1 MGYGQSVGSSKTAL
15 AIVLLLLAVPLL
27 SIVGIASTPD
37 DVTADGSLSE
47 WDSDTLM
54 ATDSNSVSFRLTWNA
69 THLAFAWDGTDW
81 ASLTE
86 GADLFVYLNT
96 SDDGSPLSKQW
107 SLSHTLPF
115 AADHAFVL
123 EDSIYS
129 SLQTFN
135 GSTWVDGD
143 QTGIE
148 SHTGWSGNK
157 ITEVVIP
164 WGNIGNPTSLDI
176 IAWAQWQDA
185 GNVWAAFPLDNP
197 ATSDGAETFTHGWHI
212 ADRNATT
219 NPSTLP
225 TEEATGVVE
234 KLDDALNLAI
244 VFHQHQP
251 YYKNKLTGMIE
262 MPWVRVHG
270 MTEYV
275 DSPGILSKYPD
286 TKVTYNL
293 VPSFVEQLVE
303 YHRDGTL
310 DVHTDFAR
318 RHWPTDA
325 NGTVTG
331 LPNATTLELHTMQ
344 FQSFWNSGW
353 IYNVTAD
360 DAELGWLEPA
370 ASRYSELYGMTM
382 HNLKPATIMA
392 DELLSAQDFLDLQVL
407 WYLFQFSP
415 DYVLGEYQSIE
426 DSAAAGRPAH
436 YDATLKA
443 LYEQNGSY
451 TPADLTYVLDVQE
464 AHLANVL
471 PMYSALAERG
481 QVELTT
487 TPYYH
492 PIMPLLMMDGWTFED
507 GIRVNKNSW
516 PEDVASQLTNGMD
529 LFEQELGF
537 RPTGMWPSEQAVS
550 PPMVQPVSDVGIQWM
565 ITDEVN
571 LAESTEVG
579 SGYIDTDIASNLAT
593 PWIATGL
600 GADGTPT
607 GEGGGGE
614 VAVIF
619 RDRVISDRIAFQ
631 YGSMTPAAA
640 VSDFIAYID
649 GVRNELLAEGK
660 DPSEHL
666 LTVALDGEN
675 WMFMSEFQHHDGAR
689 PFMDEWYS
697 RLGTHPSIVTTTP
710 SEFLAKN
717 LTLPRIDTIGTG
729 SWIDGTLSTWA
740 GEAEESLGW
749 QRLIEARQALVA
761 FEGENPEHSGLETA
775 WESLYIAEGSD
786 WFWWYGLDQDSGYDE
801 NWDVLFKVH
810 LSNIYRAIGLELPPY
825 LQDLWTNAA
834 VPENP
839 YSGTI
844 EPMIDGIALPG
855 EWDGAAKYDASSVD
869 GGTLDI
875 DSFYLGYDAS
885 NIYVR
890 ADLSATPDFFE
901 TADLDWAPDI
911 SIYFMQPNAVN
922 FNEVQ
927 TNFRTYYGNEI
938 LGFPA
943 KKMVSFDF
951 NQIREDG
958 KAKWNLFDAQGKIGE
973 TEQWS
978 LTSTS
983 ILGGCAAAEVY
994 EFRIPWSD
1002 LGLAPR
1008 YSTRVKVVSSQ
1019 AFSLSYGDGDDME
1032 IAPPAP
1038 AEMVMPD
1045 LEQWVT
1051 LLDIDD
1057 VEGDETGGGG
1067 VVYPTA
1073 SDFAPG
1079 AGLFDV
1085 THLKISQSAWNARFE
1100 LTFAEM
1106 TDYWALTNGFSHQ
1119 IVQIYVDQGDTE
1131 QGRTSMLEGANAL
1144 IHDDWAWE
1152 VAISATG
1159 EPGAVKAVQADTGET
1174 SAKGIEVKGDAT
1186 SKTVTITV
1194 SKSVIGQDIP
1204 NYRFVIVAGSQ
1215 DGFGPGKW
1223 RDVDAVAKTWRLGGG
1238 ADPSDVD
1245 GIDYDPNVLDLVL
1258 DADDENAEAPT
1269 QSLML
1274 GAYDVDAQQ
1283 FAVLTGIELPEVA
1296 QQIFG
1301 AKFVSSTSS
1310 SAILEWST
1318 TRDAGANITCGSL
1331 SFEDFDGGLSHTL
1344 QLTGLQ
1350 ADANYECA
1358 IVVEGA
1364 DSVHLSFNTSAE
1376 VDLTPPEILNL
1387 AAEVLSDNRIRIT
1400 WYTSEESAENI
1411 TISGESFQGDQVA
1424 IKKNHDLTIVVVL
1437 SPGDHTLEVTA
1448 TDASGNA
1455 NSSSTSVTIEVD
1467 EQNSSTDEQPIS
1479 EQDEPPCATTD
1490 TCEEENSPGGLVDLL
1505 KSPLVQ
1511 IGLLAV
1517 ALLVVGALIRTRRH
1531 NY

>member
-1 MGYGQSVGSSKTAL
+1 MLRTSIIVVALFLAPACFSLVGA
-15 AIVLLLLAVPLL
+15 A
-27 SIVGIASTPD
+27 TPD
-37 DVTADGSLSE
+37 DITIDGNLSD
-47 WDSDTLM
+47 WDSDTLIDI
-54 ATDSNSVSFRLTWNA
+54 DSNSSIQFRMTWNDS
-69 THLAFAWDGTDW
+69 HLFIAWEGTDW
-81 ASLTE
+81 ASTSE

-96 SDDGSPLSKQW
+96 TDGGSPLSKEWNLAQ
-107 SLSHTLPF
+107 TLPF
-115 AADHAFVL
+115 SADFAFVL
-123 EDSIYS
+123 EDTSYF
-129 SLQTFN
+129 SLQTYD
-135 GSTWVDGD
+135 GSGWVDANQDGV
-143 QTGIE
+143 
-148 SHTGWSGNK
+148 SSFVGWSGNQN
-157 ITEVVIP
+157 TEISIP
-164 WGNIGNPTSLDI
+164 WANIGSPTSFAVL
-176 IAWAQWQDA
+176 AWAQWQDE
-185 GNVWAAFPLDNP
+185 GNVWTSFPSENP
-197 ATSDGAETFTHGWHI
+197 ASNNGAETFTYAYVI
-212 ADRNATT
+212 ADRTVEQT
-219 NPSTLP
+219 PGYTPVVDFSGT
-225 TEEATGVVE
+225 VE
-234 KLDDALNLAI
+234 KMDDALNLAI

-275 DSPGILSKYPD
+275 DSPGILSKHPG

-293 VPSFVEQLVE
+293 VPSFIEQLVE
-303 YHRDGTL
+303 YHRDGSL

-318 RHWPTDA
+318 RYWPTDS
-325 NGTVTG
+325 NGTVSG
-331 LPNATTLELHTMQ
+331 FPNATALELHTMQ

-353 IYNVTAD
+353 IYNVTQD
-360 DAELGWLEPA
+360 DPELGWLHPA
-370 ASRYSELYGMTM
+370 ASRYSEIYGMTM

-426 DSAAAGRPAH
+426 DSTAASRPAH

-443 LYEQNGSY
+443 LYEQNGGY
-451 TPADLTYVLDVQE
+451 TPADLAYVLDVQE

-507 GIRVNKNSW
+507 GIRVNKDSW

-550 PPMVQPVSDVGIQWM
+550 PNMVQPVSDVGIQWM

-571 LAESTEVG
+571 LAGSTLPGGGTV
-579 SGYIDTDIASNLAT
+579 DTSVASNLAI

-607 GEGGGGE
+607 GVGGGGE

-640 VSDFIAYID
+640 VTDFIAYID
-649 GVRNELLAEGK
+649 GVRSDLLAEGK

-675 WMFMSEFQHHDGAR
+675 WMFMSEFQHHDGGR
-689 PFMDEWYS
+689 PFMDEWYG
-697 RLGTHPSIVTTTP
+697 RLSSHPSIVTTTP

-717 LTLPRIDTIGTG
+717 LTLPHLDTIATG

-761 FEGENPEHSGLETA
+761 FEEANPGHSGLVAA

-825 LQDLWTNAA
+825 LQDLWTNPA
-834 VPENP
+834 VPEIP

-855 EWDGAAKYDASSVD
+855 EWDGAAKYDASTVD
-869 GGTLDI
+869 GGTMDI
-875 DSFYLGYDAS
+875 VSFHLGYDAS
-885 NIYVR
+885 SVYVR
-890 ADLSATPDFFE
+890 VDLATSPHFFEVADLSWGPD
-901 TADLDWAPDI
+901 L
-911 SIYFMQPNAVN
+911 SIYFMQPNAIN
-922 FNEVQ
+922 FNEVE
-927 TNFRTYYGNEI
+927 TNFRTYYGNDV

-951 NQIREDG
+951 NQLRQDG
-958 KAKWNLFDAQGKIGE
+958 KAKWNLFDAQGKVGE
-973 TEQWS
+973 NEQWVLS
-978 LTSTS
+978 STS
-983 ILGGCAAAEVY
+983 ILGGCAADEVY
-994 EFRIPWSD
+994 EFQIPWSE

-1008 YSTRVKVVSSQ
+1008 YSTRVKVVT
-1019 AFSLSYGDGDDME
+1019 AETASLSYGDGVDAE

-1051 LLDIDD
+1051 LLDFDD
-1057 VEGDETGGGG
+1057 PVGDENGDGDY
-1067 VVYPTA
+1067 VYPLA

-1079 AGLFDV
+1079 SGLFDV
-1085 THLKISQSAWNARFE
+1085 THLKISQSSWNARFE

-1106 TDYWALTNGFSHQ
+1106 TDYWSLSNGFSHQ
-1119 IVQIYVDQGDTE
+1119 IVQIYVDRGDYMWGETD
-1131 QGRTSMLEGANAL
+1131 MLEGANAV

-1159 EPGAVKAVQADTGET
+1159 EPGAVKAVNSQTGET
-1174 SAKGIEVKGDAT
+1174 SAKGIEVSGDVST
-1186 SKTVTITV
+1186 KTVTITV
-1194 SKSVIGQDIP
+1194 SKTVIGHDVP
-1204 NYRFVIVAGSQ
+1204 NYRFVIVSGSQ

-1223 RDVDAVAKTWRLGGG
+1223 REVDAVAKTWRLGGG
-1238 ADPSDVD
+1238 DDPNPND
-1245 GIDYDPNVLDLVL
+1245 GVDYDPNVLDMVIEG
-1258 DADDENAEAPT
+1258 DGQAA
-1269 QSLML
+1269 ML
-1274 GAYDVDAQQ
+1274 GAYDVAAQEY
-1283 FAVLTGIELPEVA
+1283 AVLTGIELPEVA
-1296 QQIFG
+1296 QQVYG
-1301 AKFVSSTSS
+1301 AKVVSTTATT
-1310 SAILEWST
+1310 AILEWST
-1318 TRDAGANITCGSL
+1318 TRDAGANLTCGAL
-1331 SFEDFDGGLSHTL
+1331 TFEEADGGLSHTL
-1344 QLTGLQ
+1344 QLTGLEG
-1350 ADANYECA
+1350 DTTYECEIA
-1358 IVVEGA
+1358 VEGS
-1364 DSVHLSFNTSAE
+1364 DSVTLSFNTSAI
-1376 VDLTPPEILNL
+1376 VDIDPPEILNFIV
-1387 AAEVLSDNRIRIT
+1387 EVLDDNLLRFS
-1400 WYTSEESAENI
+1400 WYTSEEATETVTVGEN
-1411 TISGESFQGDQVA
+1411 TIQGDVVA
-1424 IKKNHDLTIVVVL
+1424 LRKNHQLTSGFSLPAGEYTAVVH
-1437 SPGDHTLEVTA
+1437 SS
-1448 TDASGNA
+1448 DASGNN
-1455 NSSSTSVTIEVD
+1455 NSSSVQFTIEALDGEPEPEQEEPDCMSTADGCED
-1467 EQNSSTDEQPIS
+1467 E
-1479 EQDEPPCATTD
+1479 
-1490 TCEEENSPGGLVDLL
+1490 GGTVGLADLV
-1505 KSPLVQ
+1505 SQPLVQ
-1511 IGLLAV
+1511 IGLLLV
-1517 ALLVVGALIRTRRH
+1517 ALLVVGALVRTRRH
-1531 NY
+1531 DWD